1 MATPPPFTRTAT
13 ELQTLKHE
21 LQRLKVHLIAHLRS
35 KGIPIVVP
43 PPPSIITN
51 ESITTVASEEE
62 TVDKTVG
69 MERKMDNNIEED
81 NEAETESSEKSALL
95 ASDRNVTNV
104 MAVELLPKSLQSTSS
119 SSFSYNSKS
128 SVISDQTDLSGNNK
142 NISTS
147 ASLLTHQHHDGN
159 SSIYQ
164 QDSVRQRCSCCTQFM
179 KYLSPCPI
187 NINFCRRTRHTNDSN
202 NNDNDNNSIN
212 DNDDNDDEVVLTAP
226 NPLFSWITTCYNYMF
241 R

>member
-51 ESITTVASEEE
+51 GSITTVASEEE

-95 ASDRNVTNV
+95 ASDRNVSNV
-104 MAVELLPKSLQSTSS
+104 MAVELLPTSLQSASI
-119 SSFSYNSKS
+119 SSFSYNSKNS
-128 SVISDQTDLSGNNK
+128 AIADQTDLSGNNK

-147 ASLLTHQHHDGN
+147 TSLLSHQHHDGN

-202 NNDNDNNSIN
+202 NNNDNNSIN
-212 DNDDNDDEVVLTAP
+212 DDDDNDDEVVLKK
-226 NPLFSWITTCYNYMF
+226 WITTCYNYMF